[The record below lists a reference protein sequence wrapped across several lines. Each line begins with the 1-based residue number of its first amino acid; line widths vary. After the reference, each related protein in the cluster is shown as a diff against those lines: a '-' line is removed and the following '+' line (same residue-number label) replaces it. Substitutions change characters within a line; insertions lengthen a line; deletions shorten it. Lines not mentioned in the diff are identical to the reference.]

1 MKDRIA
7 TKTKQHRGKYR
18 KALDLGK
25 ESGAGWPNHCYVLQR
40 LLQNV
45 KKIASRKKGT
55 NLMKFQTHSMAL
67 VMTIIRVE
75 ASTMGNTGKY

>member
-25 ESGAGWPNHCYVLQR
+25 ESGAG
-40 LLQNV
+40 
-45 KKIASRKKGT
+45 
-55 NLMKFQTHSMAL
+55 
-67 VMTIIRVE
+67 
-75 ASTMGNTGKY
+75 